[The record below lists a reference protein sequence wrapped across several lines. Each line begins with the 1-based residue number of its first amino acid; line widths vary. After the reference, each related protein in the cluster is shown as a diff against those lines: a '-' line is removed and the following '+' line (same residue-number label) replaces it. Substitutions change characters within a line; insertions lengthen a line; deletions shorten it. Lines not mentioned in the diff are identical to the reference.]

1 MSQALLD
8 LAAKSSLKT
17 KVPVLKPGYT
27 VRVLQKIKEG
37 EKVRTQVFEGLII
50 RLSSGSGVNKT
61 FTVRKI
67 VQGVGVEKMFPLHSP
82 FIEKIDIVK
91 KGKVRRA
98 KLYYMRDLEG
108 KSTRLRDEGGT
119 DVEEM
124 IQEEEPVAEVTAEE
138 AAVEE
143 APMEEATPETE
154 EVAAEE
160 AAPEEAAVEEAPAE
174 EAKSEEKEE
183 EKA

>member
-1 MSQALLD
+1 MSQAILEHVT
-8 LAAKSSLKT
+8 KSSLKA

-108 KSTRLRDEGGT
+108 KSTRLRDQGGT
-119 DVEEM
+119 DVEE
-124 IQEEEPVAEVTAEE
+124 IVQPEEPV
-138 AAVEE
+138 VEE
-143 APMEEATPETE
+143 AVTEEAPVEETAAE
-154 EVAAEE
+154 EPKTEE
-160 AAPEEAAVEEAPAE
+160 AAPEETPAE
-174 EAKSEEKEE
+174 EPKTEEKEE
-183 EKA
+183 EKS

>member
-1 MSQALLD
+1 MSQAILEHVT
-8 LAAKSSLKT
+8 KSSLKA

-108 KSTRLRDEGGT
+108 KSTRLRDQGGT
-119 DVEEM
+119 DVEE
-124 IQEEEPVAEVTAEE
+124 IVQAEEPVVEEVVE
-138 AAVEE
+138 AAVTEE
-143 APMEEATPETE
+143 APVEET
-154 EVAAEE
+154 AAEE
-160 AAPEEAAVEEAPAE
+160 PKAEEVTPEETPAE
-174 EAKSEEKEE
+174 EPKTEEKEE
-183 EKA
+183 EKS